1 MNDGKNFRNLNVLS
15 DSVELVDRALIA
27 HLAITAALGAVA
39 DVHAAVTDTGVE
51 VVVTTAITDPDVAR
65 NVIATA
71 GGTAADIGAI
81 QVTVVGTDMND
92 EVITEILPA
101 FTVDTAGSVVGSK
114 AFKTVTSIT
123 IPAHDSTGATTS
135 VGLGVKLGIPF
146 KLSHNTVL
154 RTYLDDVIEGT
165 APTVTVSSTVLSS
178 NTMSLNSALDGS
190 VVDAYLL
197 V

>member
-15 DSVELVDRALIA
+15 DGVELVDRALVA

-39 DVHAAVTDTGVE
+39 DVLAAVTDTGVE
-51 VVVTTAITDPDVAR
+51 VVVTTGITDPDVTR

-81 QVTVVGTDMND
+81 QVTVTGTDIND

-101 FTVDTAGSVVGSK
+101 FTVNTPGSVVGSK
-114 AFKTVTSIT
+114 AFKTVTSVT
-123 IPAHDSTGATTS
+123 IPAHDGLGATTS
-135 VGLGVKLGIPF
+135 VGLGAKLGIPF
-146 KLSHNTVL
+146 LLSHNTVL
-154 RTYLDDVIEGT
+154 KTYLDDVIEGT
-165 APTVTVSSTVLSS
+165 APTITVSSTVVSS
-178 NTMSLNSALDGS
+178 NTMTLNSALDGS